1 MTEILPP
8 NDDSLARAEESLRRT
23 SVPDGPSAETVDRIL
38 AALQNQKMESR
49 IQRWPIPQ
57 TRGSVRRLVA
67 AAVFVAALCSAAVFL
82 LHQQALAFSDVAQ
95 RLRDAHRLRYRM
107 TITSSRMK
115 GAMVF
120 RQLFQEPGLVRT
132 EGEDGHVAIH
142 NLQQGK
148 TLILEPASRSAL
160 LLEMTQKPDTPP
172 RPTADGG
179 VQWLEWLRSLAEKE
193 GEPAGRKRVGNVEAL
208 GFQVHDGDFD
218 EMIVWADPK
227 TRQPL
232 LIEGTIRIGDRRD
245 HIAISDF
252 EIDPVLE
259 EDLFRLEAPAGYTLR
274 KMTTELLNPA
284 QDVARVLA
292 AYAETH
298 GGTFPPQLDDL
309 GVYEPLFSRMNA
321 GGLPDLEAIKL
332 IQSLARIVKFIRDKK
347 SEFGYKP
354 HGVQRGDADK
364 IIFWYRTR
372 ETDSYRVVYGDLRI
386 GTVDHLPEEP

>member
-1 MTEILPP
+1 MMENLPP
-8 NDDSLARAEESLRRT
+8 NDDPLARAEEALRRT
-23 SVPDGPSAETVDRIL
+23 SVPDGPSAETVGRIL
-38 AALQNQKMESR
+38 DALQKAKPGSR
-49 IQRWPIPQ
+49 ILRWPIPR
-57 TRGSVRRLVA
+57 TLRSVPRLVA
-67 AAVFVAALCSAAVFL
+67 AAVFVAALCSTAIFL
-82 LHQQALAFSDVAQ
+82 IHQQALAFSDVAQ

-142 NLQQGK
+142 NLRQGK
-148 TLILEPASRSAL
+148 TLILQPASRSAL
-160 LLEMTQKPDTPP
+160 LLEMTPKPDTPP
-172 RPTADGG
+172 RPSADGG

-193 GEPAGRKRVGNVEAL
+193 GEPAGRKRVGHAEAL
-208 GFQVHDGDFD
+208 GFRVHDGDFD

-252 EIDPVLE
+252 EIDPALD

-284 QDVARVLA
+284 EDVAHVLGT
-292 AYAETH
+292 YADTH
-298 GGTFPPQLDDL
+298 GGTFPRQLDDL
-309 GVYEPLFSRMNA
+309 GAYEPLFSRMNVR
-321 GGLPDLEAIKL
+321 GLPDLEAIKL
-332 IQSLARIVKFIRDKK
+332 IQSLARIVRFVRDKK
-347 SEFGYKP
+347 SEFGYEP
-354 HGVQRGDADK
+354 DGVRRGDADK
-364 IIFWYRTR
+364 IIFWYRTP
-372 ETDSYRVVYGDLRI
+372 EADCYRVVYGDLRI
-386 GTVDHLPEEP
+386 GTVDQRPEEP